1 MRLRSLY
8 IFLCCGLLLSCQDK
22 DDSPRKFTVTP
33 NTGITFENR
42 VKDST
47 HLNILNYLYFY
58 NGAGTA
64 IADFNNDGIKDIYF
78 TSNQGPDH
86 LYIGRGDL
94 NFENQTATS
103 GITNSQGWTTGV
115 TTVDINAD
123 GFMDIYISKVA
134 QHLDLKG
141 HNLLYINQG
150 IREGKVYFK
159 EAAATYGLDFS
170 GYGTQA
176 AFFDYDLDGDLD
188 VYLLNHSLF
197 PNGNYGK
204 GSIRKRID
212 AIAGDK
218 LLRNDSLQFTDVTAS
233 AGILS
238 SKIGYGLGLS
248 IGDINKDNY
257 PDIYVGNDF
266 FENDYLYINQKDG
279 TFKEQ
284 NVNSSLLGHTSHYT
298 MGTDIAD
305 INNDGLSDILTLD
318 MLPEDLITLKSAGAE
333 FAYPIYQNQ
342 LRNGYRPQYMQNTLQ
357 LNKGNGRFSEIAFQ
371 AGIAAT
377 EWSWAPLVADF
388 DNDQDKDIFIS
399 NGIQGATN
407 DMDFVNFISNDH
419 IQSKLGEGMTA
430 QDLAL
435 INKLP
440 EKKVANYFFE
450 NNGDATFTNTSNTW
464 AKTTPSFS
472 NGATYADLD
481 NDGDLDIVVNNVNEP
496 AIILENHSE
505 KAQNPNHFIQISLQ
519 GKAHNTQGIGAQVT
533 IYTPSATQ
541 FFENYT
547 TRGYLSA
554 VPPEIATGLGPH
566 QRIDSIL
573 VRWPSQKQE
582 VLRDIASDQRIVV
595 KEGDAKIA
603 TGSERQN
610 ATTSLVIE
618 VDPLIDF
625 QHKDPTTIEF
635 DREPL
640 NPYAST
646 NLGKTLVTA
655 DINGDGNDDI
665 LALGAKGQASS
676 IYLYQNGAY
685 QNMMLPDALQ
695 DAIAEDT
702 DAALFDADGNGSLDI
717 VIVSGGNEFKS
728 GPALRPRLYLQT
740 DTAFVKVEKA
750 FGDLTLNASSVTAV
764 DIDNDNNLDLS
775 FTANVIPHRFAQSAS
790 QYVYKNSGQA
800 SFTDVTTTFAPEFKE
815 VGNVQAVVWVDI
827 DQNGFKDA
835 ILAGHWMP
843 IQIYLNN
850 GQRLVKQSSNGLS
863 KSNGLWNT
871 ITAADIDLDG
881 DLDLIAGNWGH
892 NTKLNASPSKPLRVR
907 LADFDDN
914 GTVDPIVSYYQ
925 KETETTLA
933 TKDELV
939 KQIPMINKKFLS
951 YNAFAK
957 ASIDQLFSKQKLKN
971 AQTKEVYTLSTT
983 FFENNSNQFT
993 AKALPFDS
1001 QTSSVNDILI
1011 SDLNNDEY
1019 LDLFLVGNTYEIS
1032 TQLGR
1037 LDGSHG
1043 VLLLNDKNGYF
1054 QAVNERELEGGGPGR
1069 SVQKLQLNQQMYYV
1083 IGRNNET
1090 PIFLK
1095 KTE

>member
-1 MRLRSLY
+1 MFSL
-8 IFLCCGLLLSCQDK
+8 K
-22 DDSPRKFTVTP
+22 PDS
-33 NTGITFENR
+33 GITFENR

-47 HLNILNYLYFY
+47 QLNILNYLYFY

-78 TSNQGPDH
+78 TANQGPDH
-86 LYIGRGDL
+86 LYIGQGNL
-94 NFENQTATS
+94 KFENQTATS
-103 GITNSQGWTTGV
+103 GINNSQGWTTGV

-123 GFMDIYISKVA
+123 GLMDIYISKVA

-141 HNLLYINQG
+141 HNLFYINQG
-150 IREGKVYFK
+150 ARDGKVYFK
-159 EAAATYGLDFS
+159 EAAADFGLDFS
-170 GYGTQA
+170 GFSTQA

-188 VYLLNHSLF
+188 VYVLNHSLY

-204 GSIRKRID
+204 GSTRKRID
-212 AIAGDK
+212 AVAGDK
-218 LLRNDSLQFTDVTAS
+218 LYRNDSLQFTDVTIS

-248 IGDINKDNY
+248 IGDLNKDGY
-257 PDIYVGNDF
+257 PDIYIGNDF
-266 FENDYLYINQKDG
+266 FENDYLYLNQKDG
-279 TFKEQ
+279 SFKEQ
-284 NVNSSLLGHTSHYT
+284 NVSAGLLGHTSHYT

-305 INNDGLSDILTLD
+305 INNDGLADILTLD
-318 MLPEDLITLKSAGAE
+318 MLPEDLTTLKSAGTE

-357 LNKGNGRFSEIAFQ
+357 LNRGNGRFSEVAFQ

-419 IQSKLGEGMTA
+419 IQSKLGQGMTT

-435 INKLP
+435 IDKLP
-440 EKKVANYFFE
+440 EKKVANYFFK

-464 AKTTPSFS
+464 ATSTPSFS
-472 NGATYADLD
+472 NGASYADLD

-496 AIILENHSE
+496 ASILENHSE
-505 KAQNPNHFIQISLQ
+505 KEPQTNHYIQIGFKGQLP
-519 GKAHNTQGIGAQVT
+519 NTQGIGTQVT

-541 FFENYT
+541 YFENYT

-554 VPPEIATGLGPH
+554 TPPEIVTGLGPH
-566 QRIDSIL
+566 KRIDSVV
-573 VRWPSQKQE
+573 VRWPSQKKQ
-582 VLRDIASDQRIVV
+582 VITAI
-595 KEGDAKIA
+595 EGDTQIVLY
-603 TGSERQN
+603 EEN
-610 ATTSLVIE
+610 ATPYNKQKE
-618 VDPLIDF
+618 VALTTDILSKNQPLIDF
-625 QHKDPTTIEF
+625 RHKDQTTIEF

-655 DINGDGNDDI
+655 DINNDGYDDI
-665 LALGAKGQASS
+665 LTLGAKGQASS
-676 IYLYQNGAY
+676 IYLYNDGAY
-685 QNMMLPDALQ
+685 QEITLPEAQQ

-702 DAALFDADGNGSLDI
+702 DAAIFDADGNGSLDI
-717 VIVSGGNEFKS
+717 VIVSGGNEFRQ
-728 GPALRPRLYLQT
+728 GPALRPRLYLQK
-740 DTAFVKVEKA
+740 DKSFVKQENA
-750 FGDLTLNASSVTAV
+750 FKSLSLNASSVTAV
-764 DIDNDNNLDLS
+764 DIDNDNHIDLN
-775 FTANVIPHRFAQSAS
+775 FTANVVPHRFAQSAT
-790 QYVYKNSGQA
+790 QYLYKNSGQA
-800 SFTDVTTTFAPEFKE
+800 TFTDVTSTYAPSFKNL
-815 VGNVQAVVWVDI
+815 GNVQAVIWADL
-827 DQNGFKDA
+827 DQNGYKDA
-835 ILAGHWMP
+835 VFAGHWMP
-843 IQIYLNN
+843 LQIYFND
-850 GQRLVKQSSNGLS
+850 GQHLVKQSSNGLS

-871 ITAADIDLDG
+871 ITATDIDLDG

-892 NTKLNASPSKPLRVR
+892 NTKLSASPSKPLRVR
-907 LADFDDN
+907 LADFDNN
-914 GTVDPIVSYYQ
+914 GTVDPIVTYYQ
-925 KETETTLA
+925 MDTETTLA

-939 KQIPMINKKFLS
+939 KQIPMLNKKFLS

-957 ASIDQLFSKQKLKN
+957 ASIGQLFSPQKLKS

-983 FFENNSNQFT
+983 LFENKGNQFT

-1001 QTSSVNDILI
+1001 QISSVNDVLI
-1011 SDLNNDEY
+1011 SDLNNDDY
-1019 LDLFLVGNTYEIS
+1019 PDLFLVGNTYEIS

-1054 QAVNERELEGGGPGR
+1054 QAVNEPQIDASGPGR
-1069 SVQKLQLNQQMYYV
+1069 SIQELRLDKQLYYV
-1083 IGRNNET
+1083 IGRNNES

-1095 KTE
+1095 KTQ